1 MAQLNDI
8 ENYTSDDQQNNQQ
21 QDQST
26 DNVVKT
32 IQPTK
37 WAHLSTIK
45 EQLNE
50 RNWAEWERWIIPVLR
65 VLKVWPYVNGKIRRP
80 NATRYPNSAE
90 NWDSNDDLAKLLASA
105 KPDCDI

>member
-1 MAQLNDI
+1 MAQLNDV

-26 DNVVKT
+26 DNIVKT

-45 EQLNE
+45 EQLDE
-50 RNWAEWERWIIPVLR
+50 RNWAEWE
-65 VLKVWPYVNGKIRRP
+65 
-80 NATRYPNSAE
+80 
-90 NWDSNDDLAKLLASA
+90 
-105 KPDCDI
+105 